1 MLPDHVG
8 GRIGGALENDG
19 YRVRVLPDREWV
31 PLSPRVKVLSIAD
44 VYQDAVLL
52 VDLDGTLVI
61 NANDCNDHGWS
72 PFVRREARRAKDTF
86 LLALS
91 GYGDADMLNYLDAD
105 GNRIPP
111 RAAKKVPPGR
121 GINAKMQLL
130 GAKRFVP
137 FASMHQYQRE
147 DSLWANEYGTTL
159 SDFALGFDPAVG
171 ELLPAFIRY
180 DCIARLGPSPRSAA
194 ERGRAPT
201 TRGVRRRLE

>member
-1 MLPDHVG
+1 MREMPDPTYDLAFETVGNATLIAHDRTPVLATDPWLFGSAYFGSWILTHEIPPEQLASIRACPYVWISHGHPDHLSMPSLETLKDASILLPDHVG
-8 GRIGGALENDG
+8 GRIRESLENDG

-72 PFVRREARRAKDTF
+72 PLVRREARRAKDSF

-91 GYGDADMLNYLDAD
+91 GYGDADMLNYFDAD

-111 RAAKKVPPGR
+111 R
-121 GINAKMQLL
+121 
-130 GAKRFVP
+130 
-137 FASMHQYQRE
+137 
-147 DSLWANEYGTTL
+147 
-159 SDFALGFDPAVG
+159 
-171 ELLPAFIRY
+171 
-180 DCIARLGPSPRSAA
+180 
-194 ERGRAPT
+194 
-201 TRGVRRRLE
+201 